1 SDHIVGHGQE
11 FFAHA
16 CQLGLEGIIS
26 KRADAGYRSGRGR
39 NWLKVKCS
47 FHEEFVV
54 VGFTD
59 PAGGRKGFGSLLL
72 GAHDGGE
79 LVYAGRVGTGFSD
92 RQLQQLHRTLRGIE
106 VKRSALDKPPADAR
120 NAHWVK
126 PQLVAEVEFTERTR
140 DGRLRHPTFRG
151 LREDKD
157 AAEID
162 LPTDIAVEDAMDA
175 SLEAVPARA
184 SGGAGRRR
192 VPGEAEVA
200 GIRITHPER

>member
-1 SDHIVGHGQE
+1 
-11 FFAHA
+11 
-16 CQLGLEGIIS
+16 
-26 KRADAGYRSGRGR
+26 
-39 NWLKVKCS
+39 
-47 FHEEFVV
+47 
-54 VGFTD
+54 
-59 PAGGRKGFGSLLL
+59 
-72 GAHDGGE
+72 
-79 LVYAGRVGTGFSD
+79 
-92 RQLQQLHRTLRGIE
+92 
-106 VKRSALDKPPADAR
+106 
-120 NAHWVK
+120 
-126 PQLVAEVEFTERTR
+126 R

-200 GIRITHPER
+200 GIRITQPERVMFPEQGVTKLDLAQYYEDIEHWVLPHMANRPLTLVRCPEGRHGECFYQK